1 MLDLNFVR
9 DNLPQVE
16 EMLRQRGADPA
27 AVLKNF
33 REVDT
38 QLRNALA
45 EAESSRARKRVLAD
59 EFQRLKAQEKQLKAA
74 GLEVLANEEAR
85 QRNLAEQELIKQSLP
100 RQDALVED
108 FTARRLGIL
117 TGIPNMPHSSV
128 PPGHSAEENAEVRRW
143 GAPPQ
148 FDFAPKPHWE
158 IGEQLG
164 VLDLERAVKLSG
176 ARFAVYW
183 DLGAKLE
190 RALANFMLDLHT
202 REHGY
207 TEVLPPYLVNSQSMY
222 GTGQLPKFARDLFR
236 VPHGS
241 VEQKT
246 DHTPIVGE
254 LVYYDVPSAYRVESV
269 DIPSRSVSIRLATPE
284 LSHVQQ
290 RVSWDRLWYI
300 PPDLWLIPTAEVP
313 VTNLYRD
320 EVLDAARLPIS
331 LTAYTP
337 CFRSE
342 AGSYG
347 KDVRGIIRQHQF
359 QKVELVK
366 FSRPENSY
374 EEHEKLTRNAETV
387 LQKLGLHYRTMALC
401 TGDMSAS
408 SAKTYDIEVW
418 LPGQQLFREISSCSN
433 FESYQARRANIR
445 YRPEGKNKTEF
456 LHTLNGSGLAVGRT
470 WVAIVENYQQ
480 ADGSVLI
487 PEVLRPYVGAERIR
501 KKSF

>member
-1 MLDLNFVR
+1 
-9 DNLPQVE
+9 
-16 EMLRQRGADPA
+16 
-27 AVLKNF
+27 LK
-33 REVDT
+33 
-38 QLRNALA
+38 
-45 EAESSRARKRVLAD
+45 
-59 EFQRLKAQEKQLKAA
+59 KA
-74 GLEVLANEEAR
+74 G
-85 QRNLAEQELIKQSLP
+85 
-100 RQDALVED
+100 QDAAAAIAETKELREQIQAHEK
-108 FTARRLGIL
+108 TAADLDTRLREIL
-117 TGIPNMPHSSV
+117 SGIPNMPHESV
-128 PPGHSAEENAEVRRW
+128 PTGHGAEENVEVRRW

-148 FDFAPKPHWE
+148 FDFTPKPHWE
-158 IGEQLG
+158 LGAELG
-164 VLDLERAVKLSG
+164 VLDLERAVKLTG

-207 TEVLPPYLVNSQSMY
+207 TEVLPPYLVNSESMY
-222 GTGQLPKFARDLFR
+222 GTGQLPKFEQDLFK
-236 VPHGS
+236 VTTGVVSDQFLKDSHHAP
-241 VEQKT
+241 V
-246 DHTPIVGE
+246 VGE
-254 LVYYDVPSAYRVESV
+254 MVMWGGAFHIVHEADAASCTASIADLGTQAETVTVPWS
-269 DIPSRSVSIRLATPE
+269 E
-284 LSHVQQ
+284 LSYPSQ
-290 RVSWDRLWYI
+290 RK
-300 PPDLWLIPTAEVP
+300 LWLIPTAEVP

-320 EVLDAARLPIS
+320 EVLEVARLPIS

-366 FSRPENSY
+366 FARPENSY

-387 LQKLGLHYRTMALC
+387 LQKLGLHYRTVALC
-401 TGDMSAS
+401 AGDMGPS

-433 FESYQARRANIR
+433 FEAYQARRANIR

-456 LHTLNGSGLAVGRT
+456 VHTLNGSGLAVGRT

-480 ADGSVLI
+480 ADGSVVI
-487 PEVLRPYVGAERIR
+487 PEVLRPYIGAERIT
-501 KKSF
+501 KKTF

>member
-9 DNLPQVE
+9 ENLPLVE
-16 EMLRQRGADPA
+16 DKLRQRGMDPA
-27 AVLKNF
+27 AVLKDF

-38 QLRNALA
+38 QRRLA
-45 EAESSRARKRVLAD
+45 ITEAETS
-59 EFQRLKAQEKQLKAA
+59 KAQRNKASEEIAKLKKS
-74 GLEVLANEEAR
+74 G
-85 QRNLAEQELIKQSLP
+85 
-100 RQDALVED
+100 QDAGVAMAQTKDLREKIQTLEK
-108 FTARRLGIL
+108 TAADLDARLRDIL
-117 TGIPNMPHSSV
+117 TGIPNLPHASV
-128 PPGHSAEENAEVRRW
+128 PVGHSADDNVEVRRW
-143 GAPPQ
+143 GTPPK
-148 FDFAPKPHWE
+148 FDFTPKAHWD
-158 IGEQLG
+158 LG
-164 VLDLERAVKLSG
+164 AELGILDLERAVKLTG

-207 TEVLPPYLVNSQSMY
+207 TEVLPPYLVNSDSMY
-222 GTGQLPKFARDLFR
+222 GTGQLPKFEQDLFR
-236 VPHGS
+236 VGT
-241 VEQKT
+241 VYEGT
-246 DHTPIVGE
+246 DFVQGKFDKDSHHVLKAGE
-254 LVYYDVPSAYRVESV
+254 LVGKEGSLHMFNVVKV
-269 DIPSRSVSIRLATPE
+269 DREARTANLRSVVDEHLE
-284 LSHVQQ
+284 LSVPWSDIFSE
-290 RVSWDRLWYI
+290 RK
-300 PPDLWLIPTAEVP
+300 LWLIPTAEVP

-320 EVLDAARLPIS
+320 EVLDQARLPIS

-366 FSRPENSY
+366 FTRPENSY
-374 EEHEKLTRNAETV
+374 DEHEKLTRNAEEV

-401 TGDMSAS
+401 TGDIGPS

-418 LPGQQLFREISSCSN
+418 LPGQQLYREISSCSN

-456 LHTLNGSGLAVGRT
+456 VHTLNGSALAVGRT

-480 ADGSVLI
+480 ADGSVVI
-487 PEVLRPYVGAERIR
+487 PEALRSYIGAERITP
-501 KKSF
+501 KKF